1 VRGRITVLACLSLL
15 VGQLVLATS
24 GAASDTSIALPSF
37 PTGYQGFQHILVDD
51 SAGYVFLST
60 VTGLDARDLSGGEVA
75 SSLTIG
81 SADGLAM
88 SADGAVLYVAE
99 PADHAVAVIDTG
111 TLTEVASITTS
122 GVTPRTL
129 ALIGS
134 ALWFG
139 YDVTVYSGE
148 GGIGVIDLSAPTPA
162 VTAPA
167 AIVNDTGTPVR
178 WSGAPAIT
186 SSPAVPDTLFA
197 GDRLSSPSPVESF
210 TATGATLTLIAESDP
225 AATSFVADLAVTA
238 DGADVLV
245 TAGSRIARLRTSDL
259 AVDGYLTGDSTMGA
273 IAVAP
278 DDGRIALGNAPSDR
292 PAVYTFASDGTFEYQ
307 YAYQRN
313 WGTAQAG
320 LAYNATG
327 STLYAVTQTWDD
339 SAPGGWRFE
348 LHVITNTH
356 DTARPPAPEILTA
369 TPDYRAIDLTW
380 FRLGLYDP
388 ANVDS
393 FTIYR
398 GTTPDQLAPYTQVT
412 AAKTS
417 VDGWADTGVA
427 AGTRYYYAVTATNS
441 GGESD
446 RSPTASTIRNDVAT
460 VFVEGPYNH
469 TSTGDVDLAYLSDN
483 GPIHRITAT
492 SGRYSDPAGSPDG
505 ATVAYA
511 LTDITGTHLWRMPLA
526 GGTAQQL
533 TSGSAADRWPTWS
546 PDGSTIAFTRTT
558 SAGTSVWTVP
568 ASGGTPVQVPGTA
581 GDNQPS
587 WSPGG
592 ALLALTHGSGSTS
605 QIVVTSLNGTYRRAV
620 TGTNGNLP
628 SDKCYSSGSG
638 ATYQTFCHYSGA
650 GASWSPDGASLVFVQ
665 TTAGG
670 TTPAIVPSAGGSVD
684 YSLFEAF
691 GHTGGVSWSSDGS
704 RIVRSDND
712 TAVLWQSAPDGTGQ
726 RQVTALGGWADH
738 PSVTGKR
745 GAYAPL
751 SHPSPVTGVT
761 ATLGTGAV
769 TLRWT
774 RPSDTGY
781 VIIRRS
787 APNGAA
793 PATAID
799 GTPVYTGT
807 AASTPVTGL
816 GNGTTYR
823 FTIFSISPLGDIG
836 GTASVTATPAAV
848 PAVTPNGSILTAL
861 YGAGPAF
868 TATWG
873 KALPAGQVYDVQIG
887 SRVFNTTTHTWSA
900 SPVWKALLTG
910 TTHTYQA
917 IKASAGTTYYLRA
930 RVRDSFGNATTWSSS
945 ASAPVPYD
953 DRSAAGSTS
962 WTEIGATGR
971 FEGSLRTARQAGA
984 ALQWQTYGSQFD
996 IITDRCATCGQ
1007 VRIYVDG
1014 ALRATVDTYASTTLK
1029 LQTIWHLRY
1038 AGIGLHTIRVVVVGT
1053 YGRPSVRVDGLV
1065 ATR

>member
-1 VRGRITVLACLSLL
+1 MRRMTSVLACLSLL
-15 VGQLVLATS
+15 VGGLILATP
-24 GAASDTSIALPSF
+24 ATASDTSVALTTF
-37 PTGYQGFQHILVDD
+37 PVGQMDFRHIVVDD

-60 VTGLDARDLSGGEVA
+60 VNGLDVRDLSGGEVA
-75 SSLTIG
+75 SSLAIG
-81 SADGLAM
+81 DADGLVM

-99 PADHAVAVIDTG
+99 PADHAIAVVDTG
-111 TLTEVASITTS
+111 SLTQTASIATGGT
-122 GVTPRTL
+122 VTPRTV

-134 ALWFG
+134 DLYFG
-139 YDVTVYSGE
+139 YDDANVYP
-148 GGIGVIDLSAPTPA
+148 GGGSIGVVDLSQPTPA

-167 AIVNDTGTPVR
+167 SIVNDTGTAVWWYR
-178 WSGAPAIT
+178 APAIM
-186 SSPAVPDTLFA
+186 SSATVPDTLFA
-197 GDRLSSPSPVESF
+197 GDRLSSPRPVEKF
-210 TATGATLTLIAESDP
+210 TASGTTLTLTAESDP
-225 AATSFVADLAVTA
+225 AGASFVGDLAVTA
-238 DGADVLV
+238 DGAYLLV
-245 TAGSRIARLRTSDL
+245 NGARFRTSDL
-259 AVDGYLTGDSTMGA
+259 AADGYVTGDSSGGA

-278 DDGRIALGNAPSDR
+278 DDGRIALGNDASSGK

-307 YAYQRN
+307 YAYQQN
-313 WGTAQAG
+313 WGTARAG
-320 LAYNATG
+320 LAFNSSG
-327 STLYAVTQTWDD
+327 STLYAVTQSFDG
-339 SAPGGWRFE
+339 SAPSGWRYN

-380 FRLGLYDP
+380 NRLGLYDP

-398 GTTPDQLAPYTQVT
+398 GTTPDQLASYAQVT
-412 AAKTS
+412 SAKTATE
-417 VDGWADTGVA
+417 GWTDTGVT

-446 RSPTASTIRNDVAT
+446 RSPTAATIRNDVAT
-460 VFVEGPYNH
+460 VFVQGPYDY

-483 GPIHRITAT
+483 GPIHRLTAI

-511 LTDITGTHLWRMPLA
+511 LTDLTGTHLWRMPLA
-526 GGTAQQL
+526 GGTAQKL

-558 SAGTSVWTVP
+558 SVGTSVWTVP
-568 ASGGTPVQVPGTA
+568 ADGGTPVQVPGTG

-592 ALLALTHGSGSTS
+592 TLLALTHGSGASS
-605 QIVVTSLNGTYRRAV
+605 QIVVTSLDGAYRRAV

-628 SDKCYSSGSG
+628 RDECYFSGSG
-638 ATYQTFCHYSGA
+638 GTYQTFCHYSGA

-665 TTAGG
+665 TTPGG
-670 TTPAIVPSAGGSVD
+670 TTPAIVPSAGGPVD

-691 GHTGGVSWSSDGS
+691 GHTGGVSWSPDGS

-712 TAVLWQSAPDGTGQ
+712 TAVLWQTAPDGTSQ
-726 RQVTALGGWADH
+726 RQVTALGRWADH
-738 PSVTGKR
+738 PSVTGAH
-745 GAYAPL
+745 GTYAPL

-769 TLRWT
+769 ALHWT
-774 RPSDTGY
+774 RPSDTAY

-793 PATAID
+793 PATSTE
-799 GTPVYTGT
+799 GTQVYSGA
-807 AASTPVTGL
+807 AASTTATGL

-823 FTIFSISPLGDIG
+823 FTIFSVSPLGDIG
-836 GTASVTATPAAV
+836 ATATVTAAPAAV

-887 SRVFNTTTHTWSA
+887 SRVFNTTTRTWSA
-900 SPVWKALLTG
+900 SPVWKTLLTG
-910 TTHTYQA
+910 TIHTHQV

-930 RVRDSFGNATTWSSS
+930 RIRDSFGNATAWSSA

-953 DRSAAGSTS
+953 DRSAAGSS
-962 WTEIGATGR
+962 GWTEVGATGR
-971 FEGSLRTARQAGA
+971 FEGSLRTAHQAGA
-984 ALQWQTYGSQFD
+984 ALQWRTYGSQFSV
-996 IITDRCATCGQ
+996 ITDRCATCGQ
-1007 VRIYVDG
+1007 LRIYVDG
-1014 ALRATVDTYASTTLK
+1014 SLRATVDTYASTNVK

-1038 AGIGLHTIRVVVVGT
+1038 AAIGLHAIRLVVVGT
-1053 YGRPSVRVDGLV
+1053 RGRPSVRVDGLV